1 MILQGNQRG
10 GASDLARHLLKDENE
25 HVEVHEIRGF
35 VSDDLHGAFKE
46 AYAVSK
52 GTRAKQFL
60 YSLSLNPPGQEKV
73 STQDFRDAIETV
85 EQRLNLN
92 DQPRAIVFHEKEGR
106 RHAHAVWSRI
116 DTSEMKAIPLPHTKR
131 KLMEI
136 SRDLYVQ
143 HGWKMPEGMIDRNNR
158 DPRNFT
164 LAQWQQAKRIGKN
177 PKEIKRAFQ
186 EAWAISDNQSSFA
199 NALKERGYILARGD
213 RRGFV
218 ALNHRCEVFSVPKW
232 VGLKTKEIRE
242 KLQDQADLP
251 SVDEA
256 KTKFSQDMLDRLK
269 QIQNVQDGKVN
280 ARAALLEEQRT
291 AMVKKHKQERE
302 ELEQRIS
309 LRRTQET
316 KERQDRF
323 RHGFSGLWDRV
334 TGTHKRIRQ
343 QNEIESYRALHRDM
357 QEKDK
362 LIHQQ
367 LEQRQSL
374 KQREDRLENYKVQ
387 REDSISRDIK
397 QYQEIKSQKRNI
409 FDVAY
414 GQEKNEQQLER

>member
-213 RRGFV
+213 RRGCP
-218 ALNHRCEVFSVPKW
+218 R
-232 VGLKTKEIRE
+232 
-242 KLQDQADLP
+242 
-251 SVDEA
+251 
-256 KTKFSQDMLDRLK
+256 RL
-269 QIQNVQDGKVN
+269 
-280 ARAALLEEQRT
+280 
-291 AMVKKHKQERE
+291 
-302 ELEQRIS
+302 
-309 LRRTQET
+309 
-316 KERQDRF
+316 
-323 RHGFSGLWDRV
+323 
-334 TGTHKRIRQ
+334 
-343 QNEIESYRALHRDM
+343 
-357 QEKDK
+357 
-362 LIHQQ
+362 
-367 LEQRQSL
+367 
-374 KQREDRLENYKVQ
+374 
-387 REDSISRDIK
+387 
-397 QYQEIKSQKRNI
+397 
-409 FDVAY
+409 
-414 GQEKNEQQLER
+414 